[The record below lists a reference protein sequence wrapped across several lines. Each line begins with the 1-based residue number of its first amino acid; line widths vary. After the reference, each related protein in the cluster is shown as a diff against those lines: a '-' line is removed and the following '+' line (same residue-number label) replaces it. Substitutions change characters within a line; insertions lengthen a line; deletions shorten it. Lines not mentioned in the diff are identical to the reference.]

1 MKPTIESLMK
11 QSSKLLKVYGF
22 ERPRHESVIILKD
35 ILKKSYVDILSNSDL
50 KISIAEKNKIL
61 ENLFKRLKG
70 KPLSKIS
77 GVKEFYSRQFITSED
92 TLDPRPDTELIVDVV
107 KNLSKDFTK
116 KKLNILDVGTGS
128 ACIIITITLELM
140 SKLNICATG
149 LDISKR
155 ALLVAKKNLIKFN
168 LNNKINLIQS
178 NWFENLDNKFDL
190 IISNP
195 PYIKKNDLAK
205 LSKEVLHDPLISLEG
220 GLTGLRS
227 YFKIAKEVHKY
238 IKKDG
243 FVILEIGIGQLKQV
257 DNIFLNQG
265 FRRIL
270 KEKDLQGIDRVVV
283 YQYKSTKYIV

>member
-77 GVKEFYSRQFITSED
+77 GVKEFYSRQFITSKD

-168 LNNKINLIQS
+168 LNNKVNLIQS
-178 NWFENLDNKFDL
+178 NWFDNLDNKFEL

-283 YQYKSTKYIV
+283 YQYKSTNYIV

>member
-1 MKPTIESLMK
+1 MKPTIHSLMK
-11 QSSKLLKVYGF
+11 QSSQFLKVYGF
-22 ERPRHESVIILKD
+22 ERPRHESVIIFKD

-50 KISIAEKNKIL
+50 KISITKTNKIL

-77 GVKEFYSRQFITSED
+77 GLKEFYSRQFITSED
-92 TLDPRPDTELIVDVV
+92 TLDPRPDTELIIDVV
-107 KNLSKDFTK
+107 KNLSKDFK
-116 KKLNILDVGTGS
+116 KKKINILDVGTGS
-128 ACIIITITLELM
+128 ACIIITITLELK
-140 SKLNICATG
+140 SKLNISSTG
-149 LDISKR
+149 LDISKK

-168 LNNKINLIQS
+168 LIKKINLIQS
-178 NWFENLDNKFDL
+178 NWFERLDNKFDL

-205 LSKEVLHDPLISLEG
+205 LSKEVLYDPLISLEG
-220 GLTGLRS
+220 GGTGLRS
-227 YFKIAKEVHKY
+227 YFKIAKEVNKY
-238 IKKDG
+238 LKKDG

-283 YQYKSTKYIV
+283 YQYKKRNI

>member
-11 QSSKLLKVYGF
+11 QSSKLLKVYGI
-22 ERPRHESVIILKD
+22 ERPRHESILILKE
-35 ILKKSYVDILSNSDL
+35 ILKKSYVDILSNGDL
-50 KISIAEKNKIL
+50 KIPITETNKIL

-77 GVKEFYSRQFITSED
+77 GVKEFYSRQFLTSEY

-107 KNLSKDFTK
+107 KNLSKDLTK
-116 KKLNILDVGTGS
+116 KKINILDVGTGS

-140 SKLNICATG
+140 SKLNIRATG

-178 NWFENLDNKFDL
+178 NWFKSLDDKFDL
-190 IISNP
+190 IVSNP
-195 PYIKKNDLAK
+195 PYVKKDDLAK
-205 LSKEVLHDPLISLEG
+205 LSKEVLYDPLISLEG

-238 IKKDG
+238 LKKDG
-243 FVILEIGIGQLKQV
+243 FVILEIGIGQLKKV

-283 YQYKSTKYIV
+283 YQYKVRNI

>member
-11 QSSKLLKVYGF
+11 QSSKLLKAYGF
-22 ERPRHESVIILKD
+22 ERPRHESVIIFKD

-50 KISIAEKNKIL
+50 KISITKTNKIL
-61 ENLFKRLKG
+61 DNLFERLKG

-116 KKLNILDVGTGS
+116 KKINILDVGTGS

-140 SKLNICATG
+140 SKLNIHATG
-149 LDISKR
+149 LDISQR
-155 ALLVAKKNLIKFN
+155 ALSVAKKNLIKFN
-168 LNNKINLIQS
+168 LDKKINLIQS
-178 NWFENLDNKFDL
+178 DWFERLDNKFDL

-195 PYIKKNDLAK
+195 PYIKKNDLTK
-205 LSKEVLHDPLISLEG
+205 LSQEVLYDPLISLDG

-243 FVILEIGIGQLKQV
+243 FIILEIGISQLKQV

-265 FRRIL
+265 FIRIL

-283 YQYKSTKYIV
+283 YQYKK

>member
-22 ERPRHESVIILKD
+22 ERPRHESIIIFKD

-168 LNNKINLIQS
+168 LNNKVNLIQS
-178 NWFENLDNKFDL
+178 NWFDNLDNKFDL

-283 YQYKSTKYIV
+283 YQYKRTKT

>member
-1 MKPTIESLMK
+1 MRPTIESLMK

-22 ERPRHESVIILKD
+22 KRPRHESVIIFKN

-50 KISIAEKNKIL
+50 KLSVKKKNKIL
-61 ENLFKRLKG
+61 ENLFQRLKG
-70 KPLSKIS
+70 KPLSKIF
-77 GVKEFYSRQFITSED
+77 GLKEFYSRQFITSED

-107 KNLSKDFTK
+107 KNLSKDFIK
-116 KKLNILDVGTGS
+116 KKINILDVGTGS
-128 ACIIITITLELM
+128 ACIIITITLELK
-140 SKLNICATG
+140 SKLNISSTG
-149 LDISKR
+149 LDISKK

-168 LNNKINLIQS
+168 LIKKINLIQS
-178 NWFENLDNKFDL
+178 NWFERLDNKFDL

-205 LSKEVLHDPLISLEG
+205 LSKEVLYDPLISLEG
-220 GLTGLRS
+220 GGTGLRS
-227 YFKIAKEVHKY
+227 YFKIAKEVNKY
-238 IKKDG
+238 LKKDG

-283 YQYKSTKYIV
+283 YQYKVQNT

>member
-1 MKPTIESLMK
+1 MRPTIESLMK

-22 ERPRHESVIILKD
+22 KRPRHESVIIFKN

-50 KISIAEKNKIL
+50 KLSVKKKNKIL
-61 ENLFKRLKG
+61 ENLFQRLKG
-70 KPLSKIS
+70 KPLSKIF
-77 GVKEFYSRQFITSED
+77 GLKEFYSRQFITSED

-116 KKLNILDVGTGS
+116 KKISILDVGTGS
-128 ACIIITITLELM
+128 ACIIITITLELI
-140 SKLNICATG
+140 SKLNIRATG

-155 ALLVAKKNLIKFN
+155 ALIVARKNLIKFN
-168 LNNKINLIQS
+168 LNKKINLIQS
-178 NWFENLDNKFDL
+178 NWFEKLDNKFDL

-195 PYIKKNDLAK
+195 PYIKKNDLNK
-205 LSKEVLHDPLISLEG
+205 LSKEVLYDPLISLEG

-238 IKKDG
+238 LKKDG
-243 FVILEIGIGQLKQV
+243 LIILEIGIGQLKQV
-257 DNIFLNQG
+257 DNIFLKQG

-283 YQYKSTKYIV
+283 YQYKVQNT

>member
-1 MKPTIESLMK
+1 
-11 QSSKLLKVYGF
+11 
-22 ERPRHESVIILKD
+22 
-35 ILKKSYVDILSNSDL
+35 
-50 KISIAEKNKIL
+50 
-61 ENLFKRLKG
+61 
-70 KPLSKIS
+70 
-77 GVKEFYSRQFITSED
+77 
-92 TLDPRPDTELIVDVV
+92 
-107 KNLSKDFTK
+107 
-116 KKLNILDVGTGS
+116 
-128 ACIIITITLELM
+128 M
-140 SKLNICATG
+140 SKLNIRATG

-168 LNNKINLIQS
+168 LNKKISLIRS
-178 NWFENLDNKFDL
+178 NWFERLDNKFDF

>member
-1 MKPTIESLMK
+1 MKPTIESLIK

-22 ERPRHESVIILKD
+22 ERPRHESIIIFKD

-50 KISIAEKNKIL
+50 RISITETNKIL

-116 KKLNILDVGTGS
+116 NSINILDIGTGS
-128 ACIIITITLELM
+128 GCIIITIILELM
-140 SKLNICATG
+140 TKLNTRATA
-149 LDISKR
+149 LDISKK

-168 LNNKINLIQS
+168 LEKKINLIES
-178 NWFENLDNKFDL
+178 NWFEKLDNKFDL

-205 LSKEVLHDPLISLEG
+205 LSKEVRYDPLISLDG
-220 GLTGLRS
+220 GSTGLRS
-227 YFKIAKEVHKY
+227 YFKIAKEVNKHL
-238 IKKDG
+238 KKDG

-283 YQYKSTKYIV
+283 YQYKVRNI

>member
-22 ERPRHESVIILKD
+22 ERPRHESVIIFKD

-283 YQYKSTKYIV
+283 YQYKIQNT

>member
-22 ERPRHESVIILKD
+22 ERPRHESVIIFKD

-77 GVKEFYSRQFITSED
+77 GVKEFYSRQFLTSEY

-107 KNLSKDFTK
+107 KNLSKDLTK
-116 KKLNILDVGTGS
+116 KKINILDVGTGS

>member
-77 GVKEFYSRQFITSED
+77 GVKEFYSRQFITSKD

-168 LNNKINLIQS
+168 LNNKVNLIQS
-178 NWFENLDNKFDL
+178 NWFDNLDNKFDL

>member
-1 MKPTIESLMK
+1 MKPTIESLIK

-22 ERPRHESVIILKD
+22 ERPRHESIIIFKD

-50 KISIAEKNKIL
+50 RISITKTNKIL

-116 KKLNILDVGTGS
+116 NSINILDIGTGS
-128 ACIIITITLELM
+128 GCIIITIILELM
-140 SKLNICATG
+140 TKLNTRATA
-149 LDISKR
+149 LDISKK

-168 LNNKINLIQS
+168 LEKKINLIES
-178 NWFENLDNKFDL
+178 NWFEKLDNKFDL

-205 LSKEVLHDPLISLEG
+205 LSKEVRYDPLISLDG
-220 GLTGLRS
+220 GSTGLRS
-227 YFKIAKEVHKY
+227 YFKIAKEVNKHL
-238 IKKDG
+238 KKDG

-283 YQYKSTKYIV
+283 YQYKVQNT

>member
-168 LNNKINLIQS
+168 LNNKVNLIQS
-178 NWFENLDNKFDL
+178 NWFDNLDNKFDL

-283 YQYKSTKYIV
+283 YQYKIQNT

>member
-22 ERPRHESVIILKD
+22 ERPRHESIIIFKD
-35 ILKKSYVDILSNSDL
+35 ILKKSYVEILSNSDL
-50 KISIAEKNKIL
+50 KISITETNKIL

-77 GVKEFYSRQFITSED
+77 GIKEFYSRQFITSED
-92 TLDPRPDTELIVDVV
+92 TLDPRPDTELIVEVV

-116 KKLNILDVGTGS
+116 KKIDILDIGTGT

-140 SKLNICATG
+140 SKFNIRATG
-149 LDISKR
+149 LDISRR

-168 LNNKINLIQS
+168 LNKKINLIQS
-178 NWFENLDNKFDL
+178 NWFERLDNKFDL

-205 LSKEVLHDPLISLEG
+205 LSKEVLYDPLISLEG
-220 GLTGLRS
+220 GGTGLRS
-227 YFKIAKEVHKY
+227 YFKIAKEVNKY
-238 IKKDG
+238 LKKDG

-283 YQYKSTKYIV
+283 YQYKVRNT

>member
-1 MKPTIESLMK
+1 MKPTIHSLMK
-11 QSSKLLKVYGF
+11 QSSQFLKVYGF
-22 ERPRHESVIILKD
+22 ERPRHESVIIFKD

-50 KISIAEKNKIL
+50 KISITKTNKIL

-77 GVKEFYSRQFITSED
+77 GLKEFYSRQFITSED
-92 TLDPRPDTELIVDVV
+92 TLDPRPDTELIIDVV
-107 KNLSKDFTK
+107 KNLSKNFK
-116 KKLNILDVGTGS
+116 KKKINILDVGTGS
-128 ACIIITITLELM
+128 ACIIITITLELK
-140 SKLNICATG
+140 SKLNISSTG
-149 LDISKR
+149 LDISKK

-168 LNNKINLIQS
+168 LIKKINLIQS
-178 NWFENLDNKFDL
+178 NWFERLDNKFDL

-205 LSKEVLHDPLISLEG
+205 LSKEVLYDPLISLEG
-220 GLTGLRS
+220 GGTGLRS
-227 YFKIAKEVHKY
+227 YFKIAKEVNKY
-238 IKKDG
+238 LKKDG

-283 YQYKSTKYIV
+283 YQYKKRNI

>member
-22 ERPRHESVIILKD
+22 ERPRHESIIIFKD

-77 GVKEFYSRQFITSED
+77 GVKEFYSRQFITSKD

>member
-22 ERPRHESVIILKD
+22 ERPRHESIIIFKD

-168 LNNKINLIQS
+168 LNNKVNLIQS
-178 NWFENLDNKFDL
+178 NWFDNLDNKFDL

>member
-22 ERPRHESVIILKD
+22 ERPRHESVIIFKD

-50 KISIAEKNKIL
+50 KISITETNKIL

-116 KKLNILDVGTGS
+116 KKINILDVGTGS

-140 SKLNICATG
+140 SKLNIRATG

-168 LNNKINLIQS
+168 LNKKINLIQS
-178 NWFENLDNKFDL
+178 NWFERLDNKFDL

-205 LSKEVLHDPLISLEG
+205 LSKEVLYDPLISLEG

-283 YQYKSTKYIV
+283 YQYKIRNI

>member
-1 MKPTIESLMK
+1 MK
-11 QSSKLLKVYGF
+11 QSSQFLKVYGF
-22 ERPRHESVIILKD
+22 ERPRHESVIIFKD

-50 KISIAEKNKIL
+50 KISITKTNKIL

-77 GVKEFYSRQFITSED
+77 GLKEFYSRQFITSED
-92 TLDPRPDTELIVDVV
+92 TLDPRPDTELIIDVV
-107 KNLSKDFTK
+107 KNLSKNFK
-116 KKLNILDVGTGS
+116 KKKINILDVGTGS
-128 ACIIITITLELM
+128 ACIIITITLELK
-140 SKLNICATG
+140 SKLNISSTG
-149 LDISKR
+149 LDISKK

-168 LNNKINLIQS
+168 LIKKINLIQS
-178 NWFENLDNKFDL
+178 NWFERLDNKFDL

-205 LSKEVLHDPLISLEG
+205 LSKEVLYDPLISLEG
-220 GLTGLRS
+220 GGTGLRS
-227 YFKIAKEVHKY
+227 YFKIAKEVNKY
-238 IKKDG
+238 LKKDG

-283 YQYKSTKYIV
+283 YQYKVQNT

>member
-22 ERPRHESVIILKD
+22 QRPRHESVIIFKD

-50 KISIAEKNKIL
+50 KISITKTNKIL

-77 GVKEFYSRQFITSED
+77 GLKEFYSRQFITSED
-92 TLDPRPDTELIVDVV
+92 TLDPRPDTELIIDVV
-107 KNLSKDFTK
+107 KNLSKNFK
-116 KKLNILDVGTGS
+116 KKKINILDVGTGS
-128 ACIIITITLELM
+128 ACIIITITLELK
-140 SKLNICATG
+140 SKLNISSTG
-149 LDISKR
+149 LDISKK

-168 LNNKINLIQS
+168 LIKKINLIQS
-178 NWFENLDNKFDL
+178 NWFERLDNKFDL

-205 LSKEVLHDPLISLEG
+205 LSKEVLYDPLISLEG
-220 GLTGLRS
+220 GGTGLRS
-227 YFKIAKEVHKY
+227 YFKIAKEVNKY
-238 IKKDG
+238 LKKDG

-283 YQYKSTKYIV
+283 YQYKKRNI

>member
-1 MKPTIESLMK
+1 MMKPTIESLIK
-11 QSSKLLKVYGF
+11 QSSKLLRVYGF

-35 ILKKSYVDILSNSDL
+35 ILKKRYVDILSNSDV
-50 KISIAEKNKIL
+50 KISIKEKNKIL

-92 TLDPRPDTELIVDVV
+92 TLDPRPETELIVDVV
-107 KNLSKDFTK
+107 KNLLRDSK
-116 KKLNILDVGTGS
+116 KKKINILDLGTGS

-140 SKLNICATG
+140 SKLNIRATG
-149 LDISKR
+149 LDISTK
-155 ALLVAKKNLIKFN
+155 ALRIAKKNLVKFN
-168 LNNKINLIQS
+168 LNKKISLIKS
-178 NWFENLDNKFDL
+178 NWFESLGYKFDL

-195 PYIKKNDLAK
+195 PYIKKKDLGN
-205 LSKEVLHDPLISLEG
+205 LSKEVLFDPLISLEG

-227 YFKIAKEVHKY
+227 YFEIAKDVHQY

-243 FVILEIGIGQLKQV
+243 FIILEIGRGQLKPV
-257 DNIFLNQG
+257 DNIFLNRG
-265 FRRIL
+265 FGRIL

-283 YQYKSTKYIV
+283 YQYKVQNT